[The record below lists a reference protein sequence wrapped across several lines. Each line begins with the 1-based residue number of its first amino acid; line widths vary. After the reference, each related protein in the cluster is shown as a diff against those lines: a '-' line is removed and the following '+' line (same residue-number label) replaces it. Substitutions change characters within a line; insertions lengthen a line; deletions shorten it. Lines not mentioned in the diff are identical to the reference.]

1 MINMARDPFI
11 VACRNGR
18 ITRPGLGRLALAGLG
33 LAGLALLSGCRE
45 AAGPRAAGPSGA
57 ETAAVSAEPGLAEL
71 ADFLAIPNIASDEA
85 NIRRNAERLAEMMRR
100 RGIAVRLVE
109 AAGAPPVVTGE
120 IAAPGAR
127 RTLLV
132 YAHYDG
138 QPVDPDRWASDPW
151 TPVLRAGRLEDGAEV
166 VPLDALPP
174 GPEGDEYRLYGR
186 GASDDKG
193 TIVAFL
199 AALDRLKAESVPLSV
214 NVKLLFEGEEE
225 AGSPHLEEIL
235 AANADLFRADG
246 MILCD
251 GPVHQTRRP
260 QIVFGAR
267 GVMGAEL
274 TVYGPNHALHSGHY
288 GNWAPNPAAQLAGIL
303 ASLRDPDGRI
313 LVPGYYDDVRPLD
326 ESDREALAGIPRVE
340 ESLRGEFDLAW
351 SEGGGARL
359 EELIMR
365 PALNIRGLASGAVGA
380 KAANAVPSEARASI
394 DFRLVADQS
403 PERVRELVEARLEAL
418 GWTVLHEAPDAATRR
433 STPRLLRL
441 DWEGGYPAY
450 RAPLDAPFS
459 RALVR
464 TLDPATGEA
473 LVVMPALGGSIP
485 MELFDRVLGLP
496 IALFPIANHDNN
508 QHAPNENLR
517 IRNLRQGISMHAAL
531 LAGLGA
537 AWD

>member
-1 MINMARDPFI
+1 VTIFALV
-11 VACRNGR
+11 VACLF
-18 ITRPGLGRLALAGLG
+18 LGPA
-33 LAGLALLSGCRE
+33 CRTP
-45 AAGPRAAGPSGA
+45 AGPEAGRANPVLV
-57 ETAAVSAEPGLAEL
+57 EF
-71 ADFLAIPNIASDEA
+71 ADFLAIPNVASDRV
-85 NIRRNAERLAEMMRR
+85 NIRRNADHLASMMQK
-100 RGIAVRLVE
+100 RGITVRLLE
-109 AAGAPPVVTGE
+109 SGGAPPIVFGE

-138 QPVDPDRWASDPW
+138 QPVDRTRWAGDPW
-151 TPVLRAGRLEDGAEV
+151 TPVLRAGRLEDGAPV
-166 VPLDALPP
+166 VPLESLLD
-174 GPEGDEYRLYGR
+174 GPEGDEWRIYAR

-199 AALDRLKAESVPLSV
+199 AALDRLKAENIPLSV

-225 AGSPHLEEIL
+225 AGSPHLESMISANKEI
-235 AANADLFRADG
+235 FQADG

-260 QIVFGAR
+260 QIVFGTR
-267 GVMGAEL
+267 GVMGLEM
-274 TVYGPNHALHSGHY
+274 TVYGPNRALHSGHY
-288 GNWAPNPAAQLAGIL
+288 GNWAPNPAAHLARIL
-303 ASLRDPDGRI
+303 ASLRDGDGTI
-313 LVPGYYDDVRPLD
+313 LIPGFYDDVRPLSAS
-326 ESDREALAGIPRVE
+326 EREALEKIPRVDE
-340 ESLRGEFDLAW
+340 DLIREYALAW

-365 PALNIRGLASGAVGA
+365 PALNIRGLLSGNVAEA
-380 KAANAVPSEARASI
+380 AANAVPTEALASI
-394 DFRLVADQS
+394 DFRLVADQA
-403 PERVRELVEARLEAL
+403 PERVREAVEAHIRNL
-418 GWTVLHEAPDAATRR
+418 GWTIVHDAPDEAMRR
-433 STPRLLRL
+433 KTPRLVRL
-441 DWEGGYPAY
+441 EWEGGYPAY

-464 TLDPATGEA
+464 TLDRAAGGA

-508 QHAPNENLR
+508 QHGPNENLR
-517 IRNLRQGISMHAAL
+517 ICNLRDAVTMHAAL

-537 AWD
+537 EWD

>member
-1 MINMARDPFI
+1 MDGEINMLKSTLRFL
-11 VACRNGR
+11 VAKC
-18 ITRPGLGRLALAGLG
+18 PVGLTALIILSLLLAA
-33 LAGLALLSGCRE
+33 SCRE
-45 AAGPRAAGPSGA
+45 ASGPESAAPA
-57 ETAAVSAEPGLAEL
+57 ESATIAAAEPGLAEL
-71 ADFLAIPNIASDEA
+71 ADFLAIPNVASDTA
-85 NIRRNAERLAEMMRR
+85 NIRRNAERLAGMMRE
-100 RGIAVRLVE
+100 RGIDVRLLE
-109 AAGAPPVVTGE
+109 EQGAPPVVYGE
-120 IAAPGAR
+120 LSVPGAK

-138 QPVDPDRWASDPW
+138 QPVEPDRWASDPW
-151 TPVLRAGRLEDGAEV
+151 TPVLRAGRLEDAAAI
-166 VPLDALPP
+166 VPLDRLPA
-174 GPEGDEYRLYGR
+174 GPEGDEWRLYGR

-199 AALDRLKAESVPLSV
+199 AALDRLKTGGTALSV
-214 NVKLLFEGEEE
+214 NVKMLFEGEEE
-225 AGSPHLEEIL
+225 GGSPHLGAVL
-235 AANADLFRADG
+235 RAHTDLFRADG

-260 QIVFGAR
+260 QVVFGAR
-267 GVMGAEL
+267 GVMGLEM

-303 ASLRDPDGRI
+303 ALLRDGEGTI
-313 LVPGYYDDVRPLD
+313 LVPGFYDDVRPLN
-326 ESDREALAGIPRVE
+326 EPDREALAAIPRVE
-340 ESLRGEFDLAW
+340 AELLREFDLAW
-351 SEGGGARL
+351 SEGQGLRL

-365 PALNIRGLASGAVGA
+365 PALNVRGLASGAVGD

-394 DFRLVADQS
+394 DFRLVADQK
-403 PERVRELVEARLEAL
+403 PARVRELVEAHFKSL
-418 GWTVLHEAPDAATRR
+418 GWTVVHEAPDPETKRR
-433 STPRLLRL
+433 VPRLVRL
-441 DWEGGYPAY
+441 EWEGGYPAY

-464 TLDPATGEA
+464 ALGPATGGM

-485 MELFDRVLGLP
+485 MELFDRVLGVP

-508 QHAPNENLR
+508 QHGPNENLR
-517 IRNLRQGISMHAAL
+517 IRNLREGIAMHAAL